1 MFDKPDFTRE
11 NFEELLRI
19 NNSLRR
25 ENSNL
30 LSDIKKYHKDTENF
44 LVDKENFIKDI
55 EMFRG
60 ENKELKKELLNNE
73 KRSKNNNGDTKI
85 RPTALNAI
93 YLLSKECYPE
103 CEFIAKDFVKKLDF
117 LAKSHDIVY
126 SFQLKTVEA
135 WCTEFK
141 KMDAKQ

>member
-60 ENKELKKELLNNE
+60 ENKELKKELLNNHQ
-73 KRSKNNNGDTKI
+73 KN
-85 RPTALNAI
+85 
-93 YLLSKECYPE
+93 
-103 CEFIAKDFVKKLDF
+103 
-117 LAKSHDIVY
+117 
-126 SFQLKTVEA
+126 
-135 WCTEFK
+135 TE
-141 KMDAKQ
+141 